1 MDRSNRKN
9 DNNADREFEKYLD
22 KFFFPKCKSIIKC
35 DGLTQDVELQLQQ
48 IDYPAK
54 YKDEPVNIEKKTKL
68 HQLMPAEEIK
78 GTETT
83 FAFEIISTQETKGKS
98 EETAKKPR
106 FIDGWFI
113 SNRAKS
119 DYYLLFYPHADKIY
133 PKWEL
138 GKVIECN
145 YTDADFIFIRKTKI
159 VDWLANLRI
168 SVCRLV
174 LQSFFLMKKAGYEL
188 GEQYLSQMELN
199 EKEFSQKGDKHY
211 LRLFKNRKMLPY
223 LCFSNDLPEKPVNL
237 IIPREK
243 LEQMA
248 EYHGTI
254 TREYV
259 KLINPK
265 GEITIL
271 R

>member
-9 DNNADREFEKYLD
+9 DNNADEEFEKYLD
-22 KFFFPKCKSIIKC
+22 KFFSPKCESIIKC

-48 IDYPAK
+48 IDYAAK
-54 YKDEPVNIEKKTKL
+54 YKGEPVNIEKKTKL
-68 HQLMPAEEIK
+68 HQLMPAEKAK

-83 FAFEIISTQETKGKS
+83 FAFEIISTQKTK
-98 EETAKKPR
+98 AKTEGTTKEPR

-119 DYYLLFYPHADKIY
+119 DYYLLFYPHADKTY
-133 PKWEL
+133 SKWEL
-138 GKVIECN
+138 GKVMECN

-159 VDWLANLRI
+159 IDWLSNLRI

-174 LQSFFLMKKAGYEL
+174 LLSFFLMKKAGYEL
-188 GEQYLSQMELN
+188 GEQYLSKMELN
-199 EKEFSQKGDKHY
+199 EKKFYKKDNKHY
-211 LRLFKNRKMLPY
+211 LLLFENKKMPY
-223 LCFSNDLPEKPVNL
+223 LCFSNDLAEKPVNL
-237 IIPREK
+237 IIQRKE

-248 EYHGTI
+248 EYYGTV

-259 KLINPK
+259 KLINQK
-265 GEITIL
+265 GETIIL